1 MADKTIGELPSIANV
16 TDASLIPV
24 EQSGVAGKM
33 TGAQFKAW
41 GASAAQPSAD
51 AAAQSAQAAA
61 NSATAALGSATS
73 AGNSATSAGNSATA
87 AGNSATAAAASRQAI
102 ENLGVASNTLDPG
115 SAATVTKTVSQQG
128 VVTLTFGIPRG
139 ATGSQGVAGVQGP
152 QGVQGPKGDTGTAV
166 AVETQ
171 GMYYFNVDNNSSSP
185 TFGHLFLTYT
195 GQEAPSFS
203 INQQGHLVW
212 TVEEE

>member
-41 GASAAQPSAD
+41 GAAAAQPSAT

-61 NSATAALGSATS
+61 NSATAASGSATS
-73 AGNSATSAGNSATA
+73 AAGSATS

-115 SAATVTKTVSQQG
+115 STATVAKTVSQQG

-139 ATGSQGVAGVQGP
+139 ATGSQGATGAQGP

-171 GMYYFNVDNNSSSP
+171 GMYYFNVDNDSSSP

>member
-41 GASAAQPSAD
+41 GAAAAQPSAD

-61 NSATAALGSATS
+61 NSATAASGSATS
-73 AGNSATSAGNSATA
+73 AGNSATS

-115 SAATVTKTVSQQG
+115 SAATVAKTVSQG

-139 ATGSQGVAGVQGP
+139 ATGSQGVPGPAGP
-152 QGVQGPKGDTGTAV
+152 QGVQGPRGDTGTAV

-171 GMYYFNVDNNSSSP
+171 GMYYFNVDNDSSSP

>member
-41 GASAAQPSAD
+41 GAAAAQPSAD

-61 NSATAALGSATS
+61 NSATAASGSATS
-73 AGNSATSAGNSATA
+73 AGNSATS

-115 SAATVTKTVSQQG
+115 SAATVGKTVSQQG
-128 VVTLTFGIPRG
+128 IVTLTFGIPRG
-139 ATGSQGVAGVQGP
+139 ATGAQGATGARGP

-171 GMYYFNVDNNSSSP
+171 GMYYFNVDNDSSSP

-195 GQEAPSFS
+195 GQEAPNFS

>member
-16 TDASLIPV
+16 TDASLIPI

-41 GASAAQPSAD
+41 GAAAAQPSAD

-61 NSATAALGSATS
+61 NSATAASGSATS
-73 AGNSATSAGNSATA
+73 AAGSATS

-102 ENLGVASNTLDPG
+102 ENLGVASNALDPG
-115 SAATVTKTVSQQG
+115 SAATVAKTVSQQG

-139 ATGSQGVAGVQGP
+139 ATGSQGVAGAQGP

-171 GMYYFNVDNNSSSP
+171 GMYYFNVDNDSSSP